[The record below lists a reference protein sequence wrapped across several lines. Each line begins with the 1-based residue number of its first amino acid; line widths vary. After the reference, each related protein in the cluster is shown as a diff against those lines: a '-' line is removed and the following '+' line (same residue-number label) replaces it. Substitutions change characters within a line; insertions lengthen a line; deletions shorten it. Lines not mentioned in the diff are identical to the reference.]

1 MWQKKVVS
9 KNERIQRVLPPKQ
22 IAVYAYIL
30 KKYLDETNPK
40 GYKVI
45 SIVTSP
51 NAITNAMEFLGAEV
65 IDVPISSLR
74 LIPKKEF
81 CADVINN
88 YPNLEKVL
96 NYLKNKDINDDNKN
110 IVVIDITHK
119 GRTLGRF
126 ANLLERYLGVDSN
139 RIKQVNLIKTL
150 TELREELESFDLD
163 DSSIRNFAL
172 GELEGLTAEISATP
186 HFNVINDERNKEK
199 PDSIASIG
207 KTEEEL
213 FEEFEKHSNS
223 KANAYNLL
231 VYKVLEDIKS
241 KQFKQILNAIESVFL

>member
-1 MWQKKVVS
+1 M
-9 KNERIQRVLPPKQ
+9 LPPKQ

-65 IDVPISSLR
+65 IDVPISSLM

-110 IVVIDITHK
+110 IVVIDIAHK

-139 RIKQVNLIKTL
+139 RNKQVNLIKTL
-150 TELREELESFDLD
+150 TELREELESFDLN

-172 GELEGLTAEISATP
+172 GELEGLTVEISTTP
-186 HFNVINDERNKEK
+186 HFNVINDERNKEN